1 MSELAYTPEESEDI
15 FTTLKKAPDKGASL
29 EELAKRY
36 SKTPKS
42 VKLHLRMKHPKYYN
56 DWFGA
61 SAKADAKRLKVNEL
75 VDRLLEITNYDPKK
89 RDWIKNTM
97 GNSSFPQPF
106 AEELYKQLVDK
117 KLDAYIEELDW
128 LFLNRVSRGSLIALT
143 IAATFLSIFTLST
156 FIAVF
161 IGGAVLTNDFPL
173 PGGGTMSGVLF
184 GKAMSVILIGITL
197 STLLVVYRM
206 YQIRQNSL
214 KQKELTKNKF
224 NDFLNTLPDYLID
237 EINQTRLERDKT
249 THFPQ

>member
-75 VDRLLEITNYDPKK
+75 VDRLLDITNYDPKK

-117 KLDAYIEELDW
+117 KLDAYVEELDW
-128 LFLNRVSRGSLIALT
+128 LYLNRVSRGNLIVLT
-143 IAATFLSIFTLST
+143 IAATFLSIFAIV
-156 FIAVF
+156 IATSNGTV
-161 IGGAVLTNDFPL
+161 VLDQPL
-173 PGGGTMSGVLF
+173 LLGSDVVISGESYIKIILVPLVGIILTMF
-184 GKAMSVILIGITL
+184 
-197 STLLVVYRM
+197 LLAYRL
-206 YQIRQNSL
+206 YHIRQMSL
-214 KQKELTKNKF
+214 NQEELTKNKF